1 MATVFLLAL
10 ALLAQD
16 APVSTAPTASAPP
29 ARTTAAATPPTDDY
43 GYVGWCYGA
52 LGGYV
57 ELYDKVMP
65 EVTRIEKTFPGPD
78 GFAAAMKEYPAMRDQ
93 ARSDLKVYRSAI
105 VAAEKAS
112 PRPISEYGAAAI
124 KKGHSVWAGSEQ
136 VDKARLAQVWM
147 SWSPPGDCDAR
158 AKTLE
163 TKSTLFGQALNYNVK
178 KDEAPAPETKPSE
191 AAPSEMTPYPTAT
204 PVAAAPLEASPAVAE
219 PETPAS
225 APKPAVVKKTPAKPA
240 AKPVAKKT
248 ASAPVSEA
256 APEAE
261 PPAEAEPAKP
271 LTLDSYLAGAP
282 IAETPKPELVA
293 KPAAKKA
300 SETVIDPNNPQPCA
314 GSLVPAKRGGKSVLI
329 CKAD

>member
-1 MATVFLLAL
+1 MATAFLFAL

-29 ARTTAAATPPTDDY
+29 ARTTPAATPPTDDY

-65 EVTRIEKTFPGPD
+65 EVTRIEKAFPGPD
-78 GFAAAMKEYPAMRDQ
+78 GYAAAMKEYPALRAQ
-93 ARSDLKVYRSAI
+93 AQSDLKVYRTAI

-124 KKGHSVWAGSEQ
+124 KKGHSVWGGSDQ

-147 SWSPPGDCDAR
+147 SWSPPGDCDTR

-163 TKSTLFGQALNYNVK
+163 KKSNLFGQALNYNVK
-178 KDEAPAPETKPSE
+178 KDEAAPALP
-191 AAPSEMTPYPTAT
+191 AAPT
-204 PVAAAPLEASPAVAE
+204 
-219 PETPAS
+219 
-225 APKPAVVKKTPAKPA
+225 
-240 AKPVAKKT
+240 
-248 ASAPVSEA
+248 EA
-256 APEAE
+256 APEPAPVAAPMEAAQAPAAE
-261 PPAEAEPAKP
+261 APPPAVKTAVKPAAQP
-271 LTLDSYLAGAP
+271 
-282 IAETPKPELVA
+282 VA
-293 KPAAKKA
+293 KPAAKKPA
-300 SETVIDPNNPQPCA
+300 ATAPLQPIGAKPAAMPLAQKGEVIIDPNNPQPCA
-314 GSLVPAKRGGKSVLI
+314 GSLVPAKRGGKNVLI